1 VSDPSAVS
9 RLLSLKLRDDIVRD
23 AERIVRTCGKSR
35 NAYFNDAIRFYNTP
49 WDRTLIKKRLRT
61 ESALVARDSLEVLEA
76 FEQLED
82 EIG

>member
-9 RLLSLKLRDDIVRD
+9 RLLSLKLRDDIFRD

-35 NAYFNDAIRFYNTP
+35 NACFNDAIRFYTAL
-49 WDRTLIKKRLRT
+49 WDRTLLEKRLRA